1 MLSYCTD
8 YLATMPDITVFMNCD
23 TRLAINLRI
32 FDLSEKDEFIFAI
45 KNYNYIESPYVFLFR
60 ARKSDLDENG
70 EVIFKIPAEASK
82 NLKPGAFYNFG
93 LLTNAFDR
101 TRETEYI
108 KLTDNGKVII
118 AWGAQDLLV
127 PVNEANQIVSQIVG
141 ARFESIPLEELPED
155 LLPEGNIEDYEIVGV
170 KLIPIEDY
178 EEIEIP
184 SEDQED
190 ILLLSQIVGARF
202 ESIQSEKGGSL

>member
-8 YLATMPDITVFMNCD
+8 YLSTMPDITVFMNCD

-32 FDLSEKDEFIFAI
+32 FNLSDTDEFIFAI
-45 KNYNYIESPYVFLFR
+45 KNYNYIDSPYVFLFR
-60 ARKSDLDENG
+60 ARKTDLNEDG
-70 EVIFKIPAEASK
+70 EVIFKIPSEASK

-93 LLTNAFDR
+93 LLTNALDR
-101 TRETEYI
+101 TKETEYI
-108 KLTDNGKVII
+108 KLTDNGRVLI

-127 PVNEANQIVSQIVG
+127 PVNEANQIVSQITG
-141 ARFESIPLEELPED
+141 ARLESIPLEEIPED
-155 LLPEGNIEDYEIVGV
+155 SESSIEDYEIVGV
-170 KLIPIEDY
+170 KLIPIEEY

-190 ILLLSQIVGARF
+190 ILLLSEIVGARF
-202 ESIQSEKGGSL
+202 EPITLDTGGK